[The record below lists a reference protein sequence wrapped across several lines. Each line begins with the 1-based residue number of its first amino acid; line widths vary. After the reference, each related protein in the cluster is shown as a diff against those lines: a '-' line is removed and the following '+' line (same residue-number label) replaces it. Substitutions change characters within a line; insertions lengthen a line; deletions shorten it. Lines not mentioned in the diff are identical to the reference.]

1 MRILVVDDE
10 FVALNTLAK
19 LLSDYGTCDMAQSS
33 QEALTLFRDAYL
45 DSNYY
50 DLISIDI
57 QMPQID
63 GLELLKLIT
72 REERSL
78 LMMPSKKMMVTASG
92 TAGNVMRAIENN
104 ADSFIVKPVK
114 KDVLREKLQEI
125 NIR

>member
-19 LLSDYGTCDMAQSS
+19 LLSDYGSCDMAQSP
-33 QEALTLFRDAYL
+33 QEALNKFRDAYL
-45 DSNYY
+45 ESNYY

-63 GLELLKLIT
+63 GLELLKIIT
-72 REERSL
+72 REELSL
-78 LMMPSKKMMVTASG
+78 FITPSKKMMVTASG
-92 TAGNVMRAIENN
+92 TASNVLRAIENN
-104 ADSFIVKPVK
+104 ADAFIVKPVK
-114 KDVLREKLQEI
+114 KDILREKLLEI